1 VLVLVWC
8 GVEWCGVAR
17 VVVTWGDG
25 VVWWCVG
32 GSDGGVN
39 FVVWCMC
46 CGVSCGA

>member
-1 VLVLVWC
+1 MLVLVWC

-25 VVWWCVG
+25 
-32 GSDGGVN
+32 GVN